1 MEKLISVK
9 RSIAHLTTHEKKM
22 YWQNV
27 MDEALNKLNENK
39 NHMDTALVDEIKKN
53 ITTAC
58 AELNKLINPK

>member
-1 MEKLISVK
+1 
-9 RSIAHLTTHEKKM
+9 
-22 YWQNV
+22 